1 MRYRLQVPL
10 AVQVVGQ
17 AAKRGLI
24 PRVPSAEKVVTD
36 IEAWLSTEYPD
47 VVRTSQRTEPETGG
61 IGLRLDLHPAAPEA
75 VLSATDAG
83 ALTLSADTSAVG
95 PGYHTFVTR
104 LAQRL
109 ATDQSI
115 EWSVDPTTGEGTT
128 GSPFDD
134 RLTIERAH
142 LAWLGAHLV
151 GIRDARRGLPR
162 GIQLGLP
169 SDTRFSFDGALATVL
184 GPRDDAWLE
193 KAAVEPR
200 SAVGILP
207 WWADATDARYLL
219 NRALCLMWT
228 SVRWRPPNDPAER
241 ALLDEVVRLLSR
253 AFPLDPALAYP
264 WREWSELFELRGVAE
279 PTAADIRE
287 RAAAVAEDLPLIGY
301 RRGPVTIT
309 HEGWSL
315 EVPGTFAERRT
326 AEEWWGG
333 EAARS
338 ITLAAVETGG
348 LSGEGFLD
356 QVASDLGFDAIS
368 HQAGGLVGRAKL
380 GSDASSG
387 VEVGVVEGY
396 SAVRGS
402 GAAIRIVFDDAADWQ
417 WALDMWRALTP
428 AT

>member
-1 MRYRLQVPL
+1 MPL
-10 AVQVVGQ
+10 AVQVVGN
-17 AAKRGLI
+17 ASKRGLI
-24 PRVPSAEKVVTD
+24 PRTPTADRLITD
-36 IEAWLSTEYPD
+36 IEAWLSVDYSD
-47 VVRTSQRTEPETGG
+47 VIRSTSRTELDTGG
-61 IGLRLDLHPAAPEA
+61 IALHLDLHPAASAA

-83 ALTLSADTSAVG
+83 TLTLTAETSPVG
-95 PGYHTFVTR
+95 PGYHTFVSR

-109 ATDQSI
+109 GADQSI
-115 EWSVDPTTGEGTT
+115 EWAAGAPAATAD
-128 GSPFDD
+128 GSAFDD
-134 RLTIERAH
+134 RLTIERSH

-151 GIRDARRGLPR
+151 GIRDARRGLPH
-162 GIQLGLP
+162 GVQLGIP
-169 SDTRFSFDGALATVL
+169 PGSRYRFEGALATVL

-207 WWADATDARYLL
+207 WWADATDARFLL

-228 SVRWRPPNDPAER
+228 AIRWRPPIDPDER
-241 ALLDEVVRLLSR
+241 ALLDEVIRLLAR
-253 AFPLDPALAYP
+253 AFPLDPTLPYP
-264 WREWSELFELRGVAE
+264 WREWNELLELRAVDE
-279 PTAADIRE
+279 PTAGDIRE
-287 RAAAVAEDLPLIGY
+287 RARTIDPDLPLIGY
-301 RRGPVTIT
+301 RRRPVTIT

-333 EAARS
+333 EAARG
-338 ITLAAVETGG
+338 ITLAAVETGST
-348 LSGEGFLD
+348 SGEAFLD
-356 QVASDLGFDAIS
+356 QVAGDLGFEAIS
-368 HQAGGLVGRAKL
+368 HQAGGLVGRARV

-428 AT
+428 AM

>member
-1 MRYRLQVPL
+1 MPL

-17 AAKRGLI
+17 ASKRGLI
-24 PRVPSAEKVVTD
+24 PRVPSAERLITD
-36 IEAWLSTEYPD
+36 AESWFGTEYPD
-47 VVRTSQRTEPETGG
+47 IVRSTRRTEPSTGG
-61 IGLRLDLHPAAPEA
+61 VTLHLDLHPAAAAA
-75 VLSATDAG
+75 VLTATDTG
-83 ALTLSADTSAVG
+83 ALTLSAETSAVG

-109 ATDQSI
+109 AADQSI
-115 EWSVDPTTGEGTT
+115 EWTAEPAAADPG

-134 RLTIERAH
+134 RQTIERSH

-151 GIRDARRGLPR
+151 GIRDARRGLPQ
-162 GIQLGLP
+162 GIQLGIQP
-169 SDTRFSFDGALATVL
+169 GARYTFDGAIATVL

-219 NRALCLMWT
+219 NRAMCLMWT
-228 SVRWRPPNDPAER
+228 AVRWRPPIDPDER
-241 ALLDEVVRLLSR
+241 ALLDEVVRLLAR
-253 AFPLDPALAYP
+253 AFPLDPSLPYP
-264 WREWSELFELRGVAE
+264 WREWSEVLELRGVDE
-279 PTAADIRE
+279 PTAGDVRE
-287 RAAAVAEDLPLIGY
+287 RASAVDGDLQLIGY
-301 RRGPVTIT
+301 RRRPVTIT

-315 EVPGTFAERRT
+315 QIPGTFAERRT
-326 AEEWWGG
+326 VEEWWGG
-333 EAARS
+333 EAGRS
-338 ITLAAVETGG
+338 ITLAAVETGS
-348 LSGEGFLD
+348 LSGEGFLQ
-356 QVASDLGFDAIS
+356 QVAGDLGSDAVTQLS
-368 HQAGGLVGRAKL
+368 GDLVGRAKL

-396 SAVRGS
+396 AAVRGS